1 MANPREY
8 WTCRVLRTTDGSV
21 TYKCHRVGRK
31 RAEREAA
38 AWNAEDGYEAMVVN
52 EWNPFY
58 KAEQRAWRKAII
70 DGGRFF
76 PE

>member
-8 WTCRVLRTTDGSV
+8 WTCRVLRADGSV
-21 TYKCHRVGRK
+21 TYHCDRVGLAH
-31 RAEREAA
+31 AEREAA
-38 AWNAEDGYEAMVVN
+38 AWNGEDGYEAMVVN
-52 EWNPFY
+52 ESNPFY
-58 KAEQRAWRKAII
+58 RAEQRAWRKAII

>member
-8 WTCRVLRTTDGSV
+8 WTCRVLRADGSV
-21 TYKCHRVGRK
+21 TYKCHRVGPVH
-31 RAEREAA
+31 AEREAA
-38 AWNAEDGYEAMVVN
+38 AWNAEDGWSAMVVK
-52 EWNPFY
+52 ESNPFY
-58 KAEQRAWRKAII
+58 KAERAAWRKAIV